1 MKQLITLLAVFFSA
15 TTFAQNVGIGETS
28 PTNGKLTVKATDS
41 AVLLLHNNT
50 AGTDAKTGLY
60 FKTATSYSGAL
71 ASIGSGFT
79 HRLGLFTFGGSG
91 PSSLLERMSIL
102 DGGNVGIGT
111 TNPLDAFSVK
121 TASGFA
127 GISHTDGTVSL
138 KTIINSSG
146 GFFGTTSGHP
156 FYLISSGNTKVT
168 ILPTGNVGIGDV
180 NPAEKL
186 TILTNTGAAGL
197 SHTDGTVNLK
207 TIVNSAGGF
216 MGTTTNHPF
225 YLIASGSTKITM
237 LQNGNVGILNTTP
250 TNPLSFPATIG
261 KKISLYPGSTGDA
274 GFGVFGNE
282 LRMNSDNVNADITFG
297 FDNYTNGFDENM
309 RIKGNGNIG
318 LGTNA
323 PTYQLDVNGRMR
335 LRHKPGATAGV
346 WFNNSLNSETSFLG
360 QYTDNYLGI
369 FSGGAWKFAVN
380 STDGSVVMGTTN
392 LDAENLA
399 LAAGYKLKVFGKII
413 GEEVRVQLKTAWPDY
428 VFEKNYKKLS
438 IDELEKY
445 VDENKHLPNIPSAKE
460 IEKDGQH
467 LGELQRKMLEK
478 IEELSLYVIEL
489 KKEIDQ
495 LKTKNNY

>member
-1 MKQLITLLAVFFSA
+1 MKSFITTLILFALAFS
-15 TTFAQNVGIGETS
+15 TTAQNVGIGETF

-50 AGTDAKTGLY
+50 AATENKTGLY
-60 FKTATSYSGAL
+60 FKTGSSYSGAL
-71 ASIGSGFT
+71 ATVGSGFT

-91 PSSLLERMSIL
+91 PASLLERMSIL

-111 TNPLDAFSVK
+111 TIPLDAFSVK
-121 TASGFA
+121 TASGVT

-138 KTIINSSG
+138 KTIVNSSG
-146 GFFGTTSGHP
+146 GFFGTTSTHP
-156 FYLISSGNTKVT
+156 FYLLTNGSTKVT
-168 ILPTGNVGIGDV
+168 ILSSGNVGIGDV

-186 TILTNTGAAGL
+186 TILTSSGAAGL
-197 SHTDGTVNLK
+197 SHTDGNVNLK
-207 TIVNSAGGF
+207 TIVNSSGGF
-216 MGTTTNHPF
+216 VGTTTNHPF
-225 YLIASGSTKITM
+225 YLMASGSTKLTM
-237 LQNGNVGILNTTP
+237 LQNGNVGILNTAP

-261 KKISLYPGSTGDA
+261 KKISLYPGASGDA

-282 LRMNSDNVNADITFG
+282 LRINSDNVNADITFG

-323 PTYQLDVNGRMR
+323 PIYQLDVNGRMR

-369 FSGGAWKFAVN
+369 YSGGAWKFAVN
-380 STDGSVVMGTTN
+380 STDGSVIMGSTN
-392 LDAENLA
+392 LDAENLT

-438 IDELEKY
+438 LDELEKY
-445 VDENKHLPNIPSAKE
+445 VETYKHLPNIPSAKE

-467 LGELQRKMLEK
+467 LGEIQRKMLEK

-489 KKEIDQ
+489 KKEIDL
-495 LKTKNNY
+495 LKANK